1 MRLCVIFCFKQKT
14 AYEMRISDWSSDG
27 CSSDLFRTFGSR
39 EIPELRDNGIR
50 AVAVGGNGD
59 LLVAT
64 SRGGVSVRR
73 RGVWTSYTKAD
84 GLAQNESMAIAED
97 RAGNIWVAHESE
109 GVSRIG
115 ADGSIR
121 VIDVLP
127 GEDSGLTY
135 AVFVDHTDVVWVGSG
150 EGLVRI
156 EGKRSEEHTSEL
168 QSLMRISYAVFC
180 LKKKTREKTKEHY
193 NRKPSTQLT
202 ERLIYTHDTQTTQ

>member
-39 EIPELRDNGIR
+39 EIPELRDNGSR

-156 EGKRSEEHTSEL
+156 EGKRVLHFD
-168 QSLMRISYAVFC
+168 QSHGMPTGAVFAIAQSADGV
-180 LKKKTREKTKEHY
+180 LSVATEHDRKSTRLNSSH
-193 NRKPSTQLT
+193 
-202 ERLIYTHDTQTTQ
+202 

>member
-1 MRLCVIFCFKQKT
+1 
-14 AYEMRISDWSSDG
+14 
-27 CSSDLFRTFGSR
+27 
-39 EIPELRDNGIR
+39 
-50 AVAVGGNGD
+50 
-59 LLVAT
+59 
-64 SRGGVSVRR
+64 
-73 RGVWTSYTKAD
+73 
-84 GLAQNESMAIAED
+84 MAIAED

-156 EGKRSEEHTSEL
+156 EGKRVLHFD
-168 QSLMRISYAVFC
+168 QSHALPTGAVFAIAQSAEGV
-180 LKKKTREKTKEHY
+180 RSEARRDGKEDV
-193 NRKPSTQLT
+193 STG
-202 ERLIYTHDTQTTQ
+202 RS